1 MRVLR
6 DTSMARG
13 ISPDILSEQVTCN
26 LDTAYEQHAYSLHSH
41 L

>member
-6 DTSMARG
+6 DMARG
-13 ISPDILSEQVTCN
+13 ISPDILSEKVTCMF
-26 LDTAYEQHAYSLHSH
+26 DTAYEQDAYSLHSH